1 MTNDYDL
8 GGSALTDFKDAE
20 KPSFKG
26 AENFKERILRE
37 LAEASLQQQ
46 LQEDRVEKSDEDAS
60 KMGKASAASPSM
72 SYQEITPQESLP
84 ESAKTSEQSL
94 ETQKNHMSS
103 GLVSRNDKVL
113 EEFKAEFSDALQGS
127 SKGKQADRLSTLD
140 HLEAK
145 NEAVLAQLEAKESI
159 TEEKEPA
166 MSRRQKN
173 HKIAAKITSILVTII
188 VSITLLTAVF
198 GYRYVASALGAVDP
212 NAKQFVTVE
221 IPGGS
226 GNKLIGQILRDNG
239 LIKNASIFNYYTRF
253 KNISN
258 LKSGYYN
265 LQKSMTVKDITD
277 ALKQGGTAEPQ
288 APVSGKILVK
298 EGDTIDQIAQAVTV
312 NVNTKAL
319 DKTPY
324 SKQDFLDLMNNQD
337 FIAKMVQKYPE
348 LLKGIPSVDQ
358 ARYQLEGYLFPA
370 TYNYYEE
377 STLEEIVEQMLMT
390 MDTHMAPYYAQIAAR
405 GQSVNAILTL
415 ASLVEKEGSTDD
427 DRRSIASVFYNR
439 LGIQMPLQSNIA
451 ILYAMGKLGQETTLR
466 EDATIDT
473 KIKSPYNIY
482 ENPGL
487 MPGPVANPGL
497 SAIEATINPANTD
510 FLYFVADVTT
520 GNVYYAEDYET
531 HEANVSKYVNAHL
544 AKD

>member
-60 KMGKASAASPSM
+60 KTGKASAASPSM

-94 ETQKNHMSS
+94 ETQKNHMSP
-103 GLVSRNDKVL
+103 GLVSRNDKAL
-113 EEFKAEFSDALQGS
+113 EEFKSEFSDALQGS
-127 SKGKQADRLSTLD
+127 SKGKQDGRFSTLD
-140 HLEAK
+140 RIGAK

-173 HKIAAKITSILVTII
+173 HKIAAKITRILVTII

-348 LLKGIPSVDQ
+348 LLKGIPSADQ